1 MAENSFYHLF
11 SLSYDAI
18 NGMKKKDLVDHIENL
33 KGKVVVGND
42 IQGLF
47 NQISKLSENVDR
59 LVTAND
65 KLNSELLIV
74 RNVNENLQNRIIN
87 LEKQQSKSEQYN
99 RRNNVEI
106 PGISNEVSDQNLE
119 ETVIRISEDSGI
131 DVNSLDIEGCHR
143 LLLGR
148 NATNTN
154 KRVIVKF
161 VNRKHSEA
169 MLQHKKDIIKKSK
182 VFVSHSLCPYY
193 RYLWGKCK
201 ELQRKGR
208 VNHVFCLG
216 AVVTIRITENSPEIK
231 VLQEKDLVVCQ
242 ECPQESM

>member
-1 MAENSFYHLF
+1 MAESSFVNLF
-11 SLSYDAI
+11 SLLYDAI

-33 KGKVVVGND
+33 KGKIVVGNN

-74 RNVNENLQNRIIN
+74 RNVNQNLQNRIIN
-87 LEKQQSKSEQYN
+87 LEKQRCKSEWYN
-99 RRNNVEI
+99 RRNNVKI
-106 PGISNEVSDQNLE
+106 SGISNEVSDQNLE
-119 ETVIRISEDSGI
+119 ETVIGICKDSGI
-131 DVNSLDIEGCHR
+131 DVNSLDIEVCHR
-143 LLLGR
+143 LPFGK

-169 MLQHKKDIIKKSK
+169 MLQRKKDIIKKSK
-182 VFVSHSLCPYY
+182 MFASHWLRPYCQFFM
-193 RYLWGKCK
+193 GTV
-201 ELQRKGR
+201 QR
-208 VNHVFCLG
+208 
-216 AVVTIRITENSPEIK
+216 TTEKRLS
-231 VLQEKDLVVCQ
+231 
-242 ECPQESM
+242 